1 MKIACLQFAPE
12 VGKVQENIAKANHIL
27 ERDNVSGVDILV
39 LPEMAFSG
47 YNFLSPEAITPFLE
61 PTKSGTS
68 TQWAI
73 KTATRLNCIVMVGYP
88 EVDISE
94 TKMAS
99 TFSSLPNSSVRL
111 TTPQEAPADTSPSAE
126 LDTSSPRRYNSLVTV
141 SPTGAILA
149 HYRKSFL
156 FYTDE
161 TWASENPLGFLTSA
175 LCPLPTPP
183 SLAASTTSPSSF
195 SSSSSNDYLARVT
208 QGICMDINPYR
219 FLAPPDA
226 FEFANHVLATSSRL
240 AIISMAWLVLSSPE
254 EWIEETR
261 EHAEELEIST
271 LTYWVGRLRPLV
283 ENEGGKIVVVCANR
297 TGIEGEACYAGSSTV
312 MKLGGGNVEIMGYLG
327 RGAESVLVV
336 DLEEEPK
343 YQLRI
348 GPAEEMGEGDRQ
360 GD

>member
-12 VGKVQENIAKANHIL
+12 LGKVQENITKADSIL
-27 ERDNVSGVDILV
+27 KRDNVSGVDILV

-47 YNFLSPEAITPFLE
+47 YNFPSPEAIAPFLE
-61 PTKSGTS
+61 PTQSGTS

-94 TKMAS
+94 PTRIS
-99 TFSSLPNSSVRL
+99 TASSLPNSSVL
-111 TTPQEAPADTSPSAE
+111 PATQQEPPDDTSPNTP
-126 LDTSSPRRYNSLVTV
+126 LDTASPRRYNSLVTV
-141 SPTGAILA
+141 SPTGTIIA

-161 TWASENPLGFLTSA
+161 TWASENPLGFLSTA

-183 SLAASTTSPSSF
+183 SLAASATSL
-195 SSSSSNDYLARVT
+195 SSSQDYLACVT

-219 FLAPPDA
+219 FIAPPDA
-226 FEFANHVLATSSRL
+226 FEFANHVLAASSRL
-240 AIISMAWLVLSSPE
+240 AIISMAWLTLSSPE
-254 EWIEETR
+254 VWIHEMR
-261 EHAEELEIST
+261 EYADELEIST

-283 ENEGGKIVVVCANR
+283 ENESGKTVVVCANR

-312 MKLGGGNVEIMGYLG
+312 MRVCGGEVEIMGYLG
-327 RGAESVLVV
+327 KGAERVLVV
-336 DLEEEPK
+336 DLEEAPK
-343 YQLRI
+343 WRLRI
-348 GPAEEMGEGDRQ
+348 GPAEEVGGGDRQ
-360 GD
+360 DD